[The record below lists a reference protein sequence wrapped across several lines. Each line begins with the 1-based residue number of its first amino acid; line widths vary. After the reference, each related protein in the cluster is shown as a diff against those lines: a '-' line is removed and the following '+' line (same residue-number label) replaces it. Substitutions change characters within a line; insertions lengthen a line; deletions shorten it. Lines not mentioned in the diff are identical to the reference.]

1 MIICAGRNETFNFA
15 QPMGVG
21 LVESAINLT
30 RQCLFDKPDYILF
43 VGSAGSYGNYEPF
56 DIVTSTSAANI
67 ELSFLRNDAFTP
79 LENVLNAQNKLVKNE
94 TIVNSSNYISTN
106 FELSQQFNNYNIGIE
121 NMEFYAL
128 LQVAKEFQVDIAGIF
143 VITNYTNQT
152 AHEDFL
158 ANHKK
163 AMETLTT
170 YLLKQQ
176 IIK

>member
-1 MIICAGRNETFNFA
+1 
-15 QPMGVG
+15 
-21 LVESAINLT
+21 
-30 RQCLFDKPDYILF
+30 
-43 VGSAGSYGNYEPF
+43 
-56 DIVTSTSAANI
+56 
-67 ELSFLRNDAFTP
+67 
-79 LENVLNAQNKLVKNE
+79 
-94 TIVNSSNYISTN
+94 VNSSNYISTN

-163 AMETLTT
+163 AMKTLTT
-170 YLLKQQ
+170 YLLQQQ

>member
-21 LVESAINLT
+21 FVESAINLT

-163 AMETLTT
+163 AMKTLTT
-170 YLLKQQ
+170 YLLQQQ